1 MGTTP
6 RKAGKP
12 KAKRARDRCQP
23 LRDLLAI
30 NQRQIDDVEKALAD
44 PDIPEGI
51 KRGLRAL
58 LARLQAFRR
67 RLEAALRK
75 CERQNR

>member
-1 MGTTP
+1 MGATP
-6 RKAGKP
+6 RKVKKA
-12 KAKRARDRCQP
+12 KAKRARDKCQP
-23 LRDLLAI
+23 LRDLLDL

-67 RLEAALRK
+67 RLDAALSK
-75 CERQNR
+75 CERQNG